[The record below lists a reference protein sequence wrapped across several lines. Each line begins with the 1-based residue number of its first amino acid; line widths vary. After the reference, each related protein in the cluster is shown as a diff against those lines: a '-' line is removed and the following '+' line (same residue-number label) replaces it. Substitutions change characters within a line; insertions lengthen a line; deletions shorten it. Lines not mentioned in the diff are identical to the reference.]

1 MASFTDLVHK
11 WLGHGKYN
19 TTLPT
24 LTDGQVGENQ
34 CDSRGRLIVSIGADG
49 GVATETSA
57 GTSWVHA
64 LTHDDKG
71 LVTASAS
78 KHLCSFWVQSSY
90 ATAGYI
96 QFHNLAATGSL
107 VSTTSIPAIAPLYIQ
122 ANGLVSITFAR
133 GKLFSTGIVW
143 AFSST
148 PNVWTEVAAATV
160 GGSFEI
166 I

>member
-1 MASFTDLVHK
+1 MAAFTDLVHK
-11 WLGHGKYN
+11 WEGHAKHN

-24 LTDGQVGENQ
+24 ATDGQVVENQ
-34 CDSRGRLIVSIGADG
+34 CDTRGRLIVAIGADV
-49 GVATETSA
+49 GVATESST
-57 GTSWVHA
+57 GVTWVNA

-71 LVTASAS
+71 LVTATAAKS
-78 KHLCSFWVQSSY
+78 LCSFYVQSSY

-96 QFHNLAATGSL
+96 AFFNLAATASL
-107 VSTTSIPAIAPLYIQ
+107 SSGVTVPHIAPLYIP
-122 ANGLVSITFAR
+122 AMGLVSISFAR
-133 GKLFSTGIVW
+133 AKLFATGIVW

-166 I
+166 V